1 MNMRHAFT
9 LLEMILAMA
18 LSSVIIVGL
27 IQLQRSLTNNFSV
40 AQNLMTIDRKVSLLF
55 NQMEHDFTSAYIP
68 FLEREKKKSEKEN
81 VEAEKKAKDQRKTF
95 FVGAFKDIVGPVSK
109 IDGKRV
115 ELLSYVSFI
124 CTNPFQVIDEHRH
137 RLVRVV
143 YELVIDKAKSTFDE
157 PIYQLVRRETQ
168 DLGNVRAWVSDF
180 ELPAQKKNIRTYI
193 VADNIKGLFIE
204 YESELERPGAK
215 PEEKKPL
222 LTWRWGDRDETKA
235 VVPQKVNV
243 WLEMWDDRRTRS
255 FRYHTSFPI
264 LSYPTR
270 ELTKAKQPAAKAG
283 GKDSKEPAAAKK
295 VVAKSKRA

>member
-1 MNMRHAFT
+1 MKMRHAFT

-27 IQLQRSLTNNFSV
+27 LQLQRSLTNNFSV

-68 FLEREKKKSEKEN
+68 FLEREKKSEKEN

-95 FVGAFKDIVGPVSK
+95 FVGAFKDIVGSVSK

-115 ELLSYVSFI
+115 ELLAYASFI
-124 CTNPFQVIDEHRH
+124 CTNPFQVIDEHRQ
-137 RLVRVV
+137 RLVRIV
-143 YELVIDKAKSTFDE
+143 YELVVDKAKSTFDE
-157 PIYQLVRRETQ
+157 PVYQLVRKETQ
-168 DLGNVRAWVSDF
+168 DLGNVRAWVSEF
-180 ELPAQKKNIRTYI
+180 ESPAQKKNIRTHI
-193 VADNIKGLFIE
+193 VADNIKGMFIE
-204 YESELERPGAK
+204 YETELERPGAK
-215 PEEKKPL
+215 SEEKKIL

-235 VVPQKVNV
+235 VVPQKVNI

-270 ELTKAKQPAAKAG
+270 ELTKAKQPATG
-283 GKDSKEPAAAKK
+283 GKESKEPAATKK
-295 VVAKSKRA
+295 VVAKSKKP